1 MNPKI
6 DVVWI
11 PLNLLDNESVRAAAD
26 AIKRLATKIHVVINN
41 AGVMAV
47 RNYTTSKQG
56 VEGQFAA
63 NYLGH
68 FLLTNLL
75 MDRILAAREDG
86 VTVVNVGSLGYELGE
101 VNFDDIN
108 FEVCQNL
115 CTSLQKPPSKDYH
128 HRKGSHTMLGRHLGN
143 QRPQCFSGMPL
154 WVKDWLIK
162 VFRHLSYI
170 LEVSH
175 LSSCGERKIC

>member
-1 MNPKI
+1 MMILAGRIKTKFLPVISLIRSMNPRI

-11 PLNLLDNESVRAAAD
+11 YLNLLDNASVRAAAD
-26 AIKRLATKIHVVINN
+26 AIKKLTTKIHVVINN

-75 MDRILAAREDG
+75 MDRIVAAREEG
-86 VTVVNVGSLGYELGE
+86 AIVVNVVSLGYELGE
-101 VNFDDIN
+101 VKLDDIN
-108 FEVCQNL
+108 FEVCRNT
-115 CTSLQKPPSKDYH
+115 TSS
-128 HRKGSHTMLGRHLGN
+128 
-143 QRPQCFSGMPL
+143 
-154 WVKDWLIK
+154 
-162 VFRHLSYI
+162 
-170 LEVSH
+170 VSRTC
-175 LSSCGERKIC
+175 S